1 MTSAFNRVVVLVDMD
16 CFYVQVE
23 QRRDPSLKGKPC
35 AVVQYRTYRGGG
47 IIAVG
52 YEARAA
58 GVTRGMMG
66 DDAKEQCPEINL
78 CRVPEANGKANLDRY
93 REAGAEVINVL
104 SQFGGTVERASIDEA
119 YIDLTDVVDKIIS
132 QGRKCEYLSTDRL
145 SNTHV
150 AGWPSEYKEH
160 EDKECAR
167 LEGLKKWLNQIS
179 SNSSTV
185 EDVRLMIA
193 GALTEELRAAVYH
206 QTGFR
211 CSAGVS
217 HNKML
222 SKLACGIHKPN
233 KQTILPKESVATLF
247 STMKI
252 GKIRN
257 LGGKLGKSL
266 IGKFGINFIGEVGQ
280 IPIHNLVDA
289 FGHKSA
295 YWLHE
300 VCQGI
305 DHEPVKERHVAQS
318 IGCGRNFNGPE
329 MLNTKEKVNKWL
341 DALLIELSERLEK
354 DKAANNRIA
363 RSLTVHVGLET
374 GQSLSRS
381 GPLLKYEREDLHK
394 QCLQLIRAL
403 DTTSS
408 SNKRWLPALTNLSIN
423 AKKFDSIGSGSSIL
437 KHTSKMNQLSVVASA
452 HASNDKPSTTETNI
466 PAHNEHIG
474 SQNHF
479 NTNQTSISNEVY
491 ETTNEKQPMLFEN
504 NLCKSDLKSDHSNK
518 TGSQKIDKYFKER
531 SKDNGISN
539 TNISFNKLSKN
550 SPQTTPSKSN
560 NDVIFLGQSQRVK
573 PNLPK
578 KSFFESIKKQVLKNG
593 SVCKIDAMFLKEKE
607 NCSENSTVSC
617 AGILPDGPIHHPLY
631 GEIDKDVFKDLPP
644 EIQSEIA
651 NSYKITSSVISS
663 PMVTSSPHSS
673 QQQDTS
679 TKNDKNQRLIS
690 NFMPSS
696 QNSPKTFNI
705 SPQTTQKKRKSSGP
719 SPLTSKKQ
727 KTKSP
732 KTRKSPASKPKV
744 LNFSSK
750 TKDDSVP
757 LGFFRQ
763 RSQLNSAISKA
774 LTKEPPKFNK

>member
-1 MTSAFNRVVVLVDMD
+1 MSAFNRVIVLVDMD

-104 SQFGGTVERASIDEA
+104 SQFGGRVERASIDEA

-132 QGRKCEYLSTDRL
+132 QKREGDYLSTHRL
-145 SNTHV
+145 LNTHIV
-150 AGWPSEYKEH
+150 GWPVEYKEN
-160 EDKECAR
+160 EEKEAAR
-167 LEGLKKWLNQIS
+167 FGGLEEWLGLIS
-179 SNSSTV
+179 SESSIN
-185 EDVRLMIA
+185 ENIRLVIA
-193 GALTEELRAAVYH
+193 GAITEEIRAAVYH

-233 KQTILPKESVATLF
+233 KQTILPKESITSLF
-247 STMKI
+247 SSVKI

-266 IGKFGINFIGEVGQ
+266 MVKFGINFIGDVGQ
-280 IPIHNLVDA
+280 IPIQKLVEE
-289 FGHKSA
+289 FGHKNA

-305 DHEPVKERHVAQS
+305 DPEPVKERHVAQS

-341 DALLIELSERLEK
+341 DALLVELSERLEK

-363 RSLTVHVGLET
+363 RTLTVHVGLET
-374 GQSLSRS
+374 GQTLSRS
-381 GPLLKYEREDLHK
+381 GPLSSYDRNDLHR

-408 SNKRWLPALTNLSIN
+408 SDKRWLPALNNLSVN
-423 AKKFDSIGSGSSIL
+423 AKKFDSVIGGSSIL
-437 KHTSKMNQLSVVASA
+437 KHTSKMKQPSIIDTVQIPTE
-452 HASNDKPSTTETNI
+452 KPSTSELQSVAQTE
-466 PAHNEHIG
+466 PEEVQNELFA
-474 SQNHF
+474 SQNQCLEKPE
-479 NTNQTSISNEVY
+479 NQDVKLIE
-491 ETTNEKQPMLFEN
+491 
-504 NLCKSDLKSDHSNK
+504 
-518 TGSQKIDKYFKER
+518 TGSQKIDKFFSEK
-531 SKDNGISN
+531 SKDNCISN
-539 TNISFNKLSKN
+539 MNSSFNKLTQN
-550 SPQTTPSKSN
+550 SSQSTPTKRDDVFFVDQSSQKQKS
-560 NDVIFLGQSQRVK
+560 IS
-573 PNLPK
+573 PK
-578 KSFFESIKKQVLKNG
+578 KSFFESVKKTVQKNG
-593 SVCKIDAMFLKEKE
+593 TVCKIDKMFLKEKE
-607 NCSENSTVSC
+607 NLTEKAAVSYT
-617 AGILPDGPIHHPLY
+617 LPDGPVFHPLF
-631 GEIDKDVFKDLPP
+631 GEIDKDVFQHLPLDIQQ
-644 EIQSEIA
+644 EISK
-651 NSYKITSSVISS
+651 SYKITSSVISS
-663 PMVTSSPHSS
+663 SPLTSSQYQQGSS
-673 QQQDTS
+673 
-679 TKNDKNQRLIS
+679 KHGDKGQRLIS
-690 NFMPSS
+690 NFIPSS
-696 QNSPKTFNI
+696 QNSPETSYI
-705 SPQTTQKKRKSSGP
+705 SPQTLHKKRKSSGP
-719 SPLTSKKQ
+719 SPLSSKKP

-732 KTRKSPASKPKV
+732 KTRKSPGSKAKM
-744 LNFSSK
+744 LSFSSN
-750 TKDDSVP
+750 TKDESVP

-763 RSQLNSAISKA
+763 RSQLNNAISKA
-774 LTKEPPKFNK
+774 LTKEPRKFNG